1 MILKQETTQWR
12 HQQRKQTGM
21 PNLCEASRVVI
32 EDRDGAAERLLVGHD
47 LQNTDQLQPEQK
59 KFVKRTVGH
68 NFD

>member
-1 MILKQETTQWR
+1 
-12 HQQRKQTGM
+12 M
-21 PNLCEASRVVI
+21 PNLCEASRVVV

-59 KFVKRTVGH
+59 KFVKRTDGH